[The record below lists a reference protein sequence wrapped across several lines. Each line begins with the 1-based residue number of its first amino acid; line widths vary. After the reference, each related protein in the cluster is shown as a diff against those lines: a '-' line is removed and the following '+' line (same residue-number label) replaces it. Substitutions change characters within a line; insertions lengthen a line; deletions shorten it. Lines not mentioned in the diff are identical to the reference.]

1 MRRLKAAVA
10 AMLMLAGMVLVPV
23 SASETAVRALLQ
35 SQQEAWNRG
44 DIPGFMA
51 GYWADPQL
59 RFASGGDIT
68 WGHVETLARYQA
80 RYRNK
85 DEMGQL
91 RFDVLEVK
99 LLSDSAALVFGRW
112 ALQRKTDA
120 PHGLFTLLVEKR
132 PEGWRVTRD
141 HTSSGD

>member
-1 MRRLKAAVA
+1 MRKVTAAVA
-10 AMLMLAGMVLVPV
+10 AIVMVVNMGWASV
-23 SASETAVRALLQ
+23 SASEKDIRALLQ
-35 SQQEAWNRG
+35 SQQDAWNRG

-99 LLSDSAALVFGRW
+99 QLSDSAALVFGRW
-112 ALQRKTDA
+112 ALQRKADA